1 MILKPFYKT
10 LAFQKLQIFC
20 ESILKVYGKGNLDL
34 SAQFLIL
41 ALKAV
46 IAPIF
51 VCLYQ
56 WDYHIPLLFCLFQV
70 AINLTHLWKH
80 TQLKN
85 LPASYPSV
93 QFSRSVMS
101 DSLQPYESQHAR
113 PPCPSPTPG
122 VHSDSCPLSR

>member
-1 MILKPFYKT
+1 MPLKPFCKV
-10 LAFQKLQIFC
+10 LAFQQLEIFC
-20 ESILKVYGKGNLDL
+20 ESILKVYGKGNLDPN
-34 SAQFLIL
+34 AQFLIL

-56 WDYHIPLLFCLFQV
+56 WDYHTPLLYCHFQV

-85 LPASYPSV
+85 LPASYP
-93 QFSRSVMS
+93 
-101 DSLQPYESQHAR
+101 
-113 PPCPSPTPG
+113 
-122 VHSDSCPLSR
+122 